1 MQRIKKLKL
10 NNPIDCYPSFN
21 DRLGHLCNCIFPPSD
36 YTNVRQQRRGEENA
50 TIIYGNDFDEN
61 VDEAEDEDADDESD
75 ANFQQEFDVESGS
88 EEEERPPQVES
99 ALTPCA
105 SLGHLLRVSG
115 VSLW

>member
-1 MQRIKKLKL
+1 MQL
-10 NNPIDCYPSFN
+10 
-21 DRLGHLCNCIFPPSD
+21 HFPPSD

-88 EEEERPPQVES
+88 EEEERPPQVLS
-99 ALTPCA
+99 VVTPCV
-105 SLGHLLRVSG
+105 SLGHLLRVRVYHCANTLHTRSHQPTPE
-115 VSLW
+115 LFPM